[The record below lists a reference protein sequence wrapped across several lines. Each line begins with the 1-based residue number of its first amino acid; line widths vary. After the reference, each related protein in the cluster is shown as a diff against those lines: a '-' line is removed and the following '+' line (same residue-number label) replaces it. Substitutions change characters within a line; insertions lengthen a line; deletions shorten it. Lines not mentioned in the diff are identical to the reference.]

1 MVAKYK
7 QIPLKILVI
16 GTAHE
21 DVILYVDKLDSVDS
35 SQGSQKIEK
44 RVGGSAGN
52 TLAVLSQFPM
62 TKTWLMAPM
71 ASKEASKFLVQ
82 DFESRNIK
90 TATCVFRP
98 NVEYHQVT
106 YFIHTEDE
114 NSRTVV
120 NYNSIK
126 ELTFEEFKRKLDY
139 ACTVEIASLN
149 TSIPF
154 NWIHLEGHH
163 TDAKKMV
170 DYIDSRVW
178 RNQSIL
184 SIRLDRPYKNGS
196 ENLIQ
201 KADIIFF
208 SHVFAESKGYNR
220 KGVYDFLKVMSR
232 YCKDNAYLFCTWG
245 SCGAFCYDN
254 KTKRIYYATALQ
266 APIVVDSIGADD
278 TFVACA
284 IYSLVQRMSP
294 EGCLRFACE
303 LSSRKCAQFGF
314 DGIIDEMNVLFRLF
328 DRSESSSIIQSDSS
342 SVIQSDSS
350 SFIKKK
356 KKLYNSLL
364 NGLLRKRNAQ
374 KESIINNVD
383 GGGFDFLSD
392 EIQYDII
399 NHDNLFTRSINKI
412 SSINSIN
419 SNTNNMNNSKLFINN
434 FKK

>member
-35 SQGSQKIEK
+35 PQGSQKIEK

-120 NYNSIK
+120 NYN
-126 ELTFEEFKRKLDY
+126 RKLDY

-184 SIRLDRPYKNGS
+184 SIKLDRPYKNGS

-208 SHVFAESKGYNR
+208 SHIFAESKGYNH

-232 YCKDNAYLFCTWG
+232 FCKDNAYLFCTWG
-245 SCGAFCYDN
+245 SSCGAFCYDN
-254 KTKRIYYATALQ
+254 KTKRIYSASALQ

-328 DRSESSSIIQSDSS
+328 DQSESSSIIQSDSS

-356 KKLYNSLL
+356 KKLYNLLL
-364 NGLLRKRNAQ
+364 NGLLRKHKIQ
-374 KESIINNVD
+374 KDPILNNVD
-383 GGGFDFLSD
+383 GGFGFLSD
-392 EIQYDII
+392 DIQYDII
-399 NHDNLFTRSINKI
+399 NNNDLFTNRI
-412 SSINSIN
+412 
-419 SNTNNMNNSKLFINN
+419 L
-434 FKK
+434 